1 MIQEQKALDDLE
13 KTKKHLTQQVSAEE
27 LYDLMRTEPTE
38 IGQIAKLTELRNAAF
53 VQAAIAAPI
62 QDTFRKNKL
71 SVDPVVLPTSRLEN
85 IAQVQ
90 MKTIEKE
97 MTVQYQSIRSPR
109 KSVKGSAHKSPGK
122 FVFAP
127 QNGVY
132 NQTQLLQ
139 NPELA
144 K

>member
-1 MIQEQKALDDLE
+1 M
-13 KTKKHLTQQVSAEE
+13 
-27 LYDLMRTEPTE
+27 
-38 IGQIAKLTELRNAAF
+38 
-53 VQAAIAAPI
+53 AAPI

-127 QNGVY
+127 
-132 NQTQLLQ
+132 
-139 NPELA
+139 
-144 K
+144 